1 MTDTI
6 ETQVLV
12 IGSGVAGC
20 VAALTLAEAG
30 HDVIL
35 LSAGTQLDDGNT
47 ALAQGGIVYQG
58 VDDTPE
64 DMARDIFTAGWE
76 LNYPRAV
83 RHLCR
88 KGPEILRELFLNELN
103 LPFARLD
110 DGEYLLTREGGHGR
124 PRILFSAD
132 YTGRVIMDGL
142 IPAVR
147 RHANI
152 RVMTGMTAIDLLTT
166 HHHSTALEIRYQI
179 TNQCVGA
186 YVLENAT
193 GVARRFLADYTVL
206 ATGGIGQLYLNTTNS
221 PASLGSGLAMAHRA
235 GAVLRNLE
243 YVQFHPTALFHRG
256 PRKFLITEAVRGEG
270 AKLVNH
276 HGRAFMADYD
286 PRADLAPRDIVTR
299 AIVDEMLKTG
309 EDFVYLDAASY
320 TQQDLAERFPT
331 IHQKC
336 LDLGVDMTRQPI
348 PVVPAA
354 HYFCGGI
361 LVDLRGRTT
370 IERLSAAGECACTG
384 VHGANRL
391 ASTSLLEGLVWGH
404 GVGQDIA
411 SRMKRCTHLSRKLKS
426 SIPGWE
432 LLGDRRNEDPVLI
445 SQDWATIRHTM
456 WNYVGIK
463 RTTPRLRRAFDDL
476 RDLDK
481 RLHSFYKETLISKPL
496 VDLFHGCLSAYIITT
511 AAMRN
516 TRSMGCHFRVDS

>member
-1 MTDTI
+1 MTETI
-6 ETQVLV
+6 ETDVLV
-12 IGSGVAGC
+12 IGSGIAGC
-20 VAALTLAEAG
+20 VAALTLAESG
-30 HDVIL
+30 LEVVL

-47 ALAQGGIVYQG
+47 ALAQGGIVYRG

-64 DMARDIFTAGWE
+64 EMARDIFTAGCA

-83 RHLCR
+83 RYLCR
-88 KGPEILRELFLNELN
+88 KGPEILRAVFLEKLA
-103 LPFARLD
+103 LPFARASP
-110 DGEYLLTREGGHGR
+110 GEYHLTREGGHGR
-124 PRILFSAD
+124 SRILYSAD

-142 IPAVR
+142 LKAVR
-147 RHANI
+147 QSANI
-152 RVMTGMTAIDLLTT
+152 RSMTGMTAIDLLTT

-186 YVLENAT
+186 YVLENST
-193 GVARRFLADYTVL
+193 GTVRRFLADYTVL
-206 ATGGIGQLYLNTTNS
+206 ATGGVGQIYLNTTNS
-221 PASLGSGLAMAHRA
+221 PGSVGSGLAMAYRA

-243 YVQFHPTALFHRG
+243 YIQFHPTTLFYRG
-256 PRKFLITEAVRGEG
+256 PRKFLISEAVRGEG

-276 HGRAFMADYD
+276 QGHAFMSDYD

-309 EDFVYLDAASY
+309 EDFVFLDVANHV
-320 TQQDLAERFPT
+320 QQDVAKRFPT
-331 IHQKC
+331 IYRKC
-336 LDLGVDMTRQPI
+336 LECGVDLTREPI

-370 IERLSAAGECACTG
+370 IERLYTGGECACTG

-391 ASTSLLEGLVWGH
+391 ASTSLLEGLVWGQAI
-404 GVGQDIA
+404 GRDIVA
-411 SRMKRCTHLSRKLKS
+411 RIRRSTQLSRKLKA
-426 SIPGWE
+426 SIPGWK
-432 LLGDRRNEDPVLI
+432 LLGDRQNEDPVLI
-445 SQDWATIRHTM
+445 SQDWATIKHTM

-496 VDLFHGCLSAYIITT
+496 VDLFHGCLTAYIITT

-516 TRSMGCHFRVDS
+516 TQSKGCHFRVDS